1 MCVCILKTILAIK
14 SSQFM
19 FELKNAEGKDHR
31 GKMMVSF
38 TSI

>member
-1 MCVCILKTILAIK
+1 MHTQNHSGNKIK
-14 SSQFM
+14 PIM